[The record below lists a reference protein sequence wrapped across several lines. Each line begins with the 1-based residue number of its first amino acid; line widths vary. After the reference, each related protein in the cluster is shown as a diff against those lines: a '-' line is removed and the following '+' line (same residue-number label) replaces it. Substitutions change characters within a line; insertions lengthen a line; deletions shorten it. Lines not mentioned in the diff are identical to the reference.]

1 MKMTKQR
8 LMGLTLVVISV
19 LMLLLAS
26 TGETLEDRDATAG
39 LLTLP
44 LGVYMMVTKQYL
56 LYDGEEPVEEENEQP
71 GTQLPEHIARK
82 EFQHGTK
89 KNCRSPHLQDVGRSG
104 CRAPG
109 NR

>member
-8 LMGLTLVVISV
+8 LMGLALVVISV

-26 TGETLEDRDATAG
+26 TGETLEDRDATAV

-89 KNCRSPHLQDVGRSG
+89 KNCRSPHLQDVGRSR

>member
-26 TGETLEDRDATAG
+26 TGETLEERDATAVF
-39 LLTLP
+39 LTLP
-44 LGVYMMVTKQYL
+44 LGVYMMVTKQYV
-56 LYDGEEPVEEENEQP
+56 LYDGEGPVEEENEQP
-71 GTQLPEHIARK
+71 GTQLPEHARK
-82 EFQHGTK
+82 ELNNGRK
-89 KNCRSPHLQDVGRSG
+89 KTNCRGPRLQDVGRSG
-104 CRAPG
+104 CRTPG

>member
-1 MKMTKQR
+1 MKMTKHR
-8 LMGLTLVVISV
+8 LMGLALVVISV

-26 TGETLEDRDATAG
+26 TGETLEERDATAV

-44 LGVYMMVTKQYL
+44 LGVYMMVTKQYV
-56 LYDGEEPVEEENEQP
+56 LYDGEGPVEEENEQP
-71 GTQLPEHIARK
+71 GTQRPEHIARK
-82 EFQHGTK
+82 EFQNGTK
-89 KNCRSPHLQDVGRSG
+89 KNCRGPRLQDVGRSR